1 MKPDAPLSALAGLL
15 LCLHARAYE
24 LHDIRVTRE
33 TPRYRVHME
42 VSLDVPAAAA
52 YAVFSDVRRLPQIN
66 PAVREVRVI
75 EETSTGARRVYTDVR
90 MCLSVFC
97 RHLEQV
103 QDMRF
108 EPSAAGGR
116 VRARVIAELSD
127 LRYGLADWTLRECAG
142 RTCLRFDAE
151 LEPDFWVP
159 PLIGPWLIQRKL
171 REEAMQTS
179 AGIERLAR
187 MPASGAPLQ

>member
-1 MKPDAPLSALAGLL
+1 MKRSVRLAGVVGLL
-15 LCLHARAYE
+15 ACLDTRAYE
-24 LHDIRVTRE
+24 LQDIRVTRE
-33 TPRYRVHME
+33 ALRYQVHMD

-52 YAVFSDVRRLPQIN
+52 YAMFADVRRLPQIN
-66 PAVREVRVI
+66 PAVHEVRVVQ
-75 EETSTGARRVYTDVR
+75 ELSPAMRRVYTRVR
-90 MCLSVFC
+90 MCVGLFC
-97 RHLEQV
+97 RHIEQV

-108 EPSAAGGR
+108 EPSAAGGH
-116 VRARVIAELSD
+116 VHAQVLAKLSD
-127 LRYGLADWTLRECAG
+127 LRYGLANWTLRDCAG

-151 LEPDFWVP
+151 IEPDFWVP

-187 MPASGAPLQ
+187 MPASGASLQ